1 MVIVSCLPIRIY
13 TVRLEMEDRAEKGL
27 IQQNVLQLLRL
38 LDSQREET
46 ERGRLRGLVHKI

>member
-1 MVIVSCLPIRIY
+1 
-13 TVRLEMEDRAEKGL
+13 MEDRAEKGL